1 MKNLKTILFLSSLL
15 FTFSFSAEEEEVRTI
30 EKDGNIYKIDSTSLH
45 ITPYSEDNAIM
56 EATEDTEIIQTAIT
70 KESKSCKTGCLKSC
84 CASFGCDLTYSIGTI
99 MPIGDAK
106 NGKSYDPGTSLS
118 IQIPT
123 KWNFDLFGK
132 TWDVSGEM
140 NFTSL
145 SGIAGDD
152 ASIIAGIAHFD
163 PSFELPVD
171 ITFGVGVTSSDQF
184 GGLSGTG
191 LVDVSYGLPF
201 EKCDLSLGFRY
212 QKLVDVSNTD
222 GIEFDFGLLDT
233 FGFNL
238 QCSKSF

>member
-1 MKNLKTILFLSSLL
+1 MKNLKTILFLSLL
-15 FTFSFSAEEEEVRTI
+15 LCTFSFAGEEEDPRTI
-30 EKDGNIYKIDSTSLH
+30 EKDGTIYKINNSSLN
-45 ITPYSEDNAIM
+45 ITPYSEDNTIM
-56 EATEDTEIIQTAIT
+56 ETSNDMDSVEIVTL
-70 KESKSCKTGCLKSC
+70 KESKSCGTGCLKSC
-84 CASFGCDLTYSIGTI
+84 CDMIGCDLKFAMGTS
-99 MPIGDAK
+99 MPMGNDD
-106 NGKSYDPGTSLS
+106 YDPGTSLS
-118 IQIPT
+118 IFMPT
-123 KWNFDLFGK
+123 DWSFDLFGK

-171 ITFGVGVTSSDQF
+171 ITFGVGVASSDQL

-212 QKLVDVSNTD
+212 QKLVDVSNND
-222 GIEFDFGLLDT
+222 GLEFDFGLLDT

-238 QCSKSF
+238 QCNKSF